1 MKQYLTAL
9 FLCFVCLSATAQE
22 QNPRTERPRMTPE
35 EYQAKQK
42 EFITRHAE
50 LTDEESTAFFPLYF
64 EFQDKKK
71 EINKEAWKIAKE
83 GRKPETTESEYEE
96 IIDKFFD
103 NQEIITKLEKEYI
116 KKYRKILSAKKI
128 YMVYWA
134 EIKFSRNMLK
144 ILQEMEDKEQK

>member
-1 MKQYLTAL
+1 MKIRYFITLVACL
-9 FLCFVCLSATAQE
+9 LCVSTFAQKKDQRSKAE
-22 QNPRTERPRMTPE
+22 FR
-35 EYQAKQK
+35 AKQQAYMAQK
-42 EFITRHAE
+42 AG
-50 LTDEESTAFFPLYF
+50 LTTEESEKFFPLYF

-83 GRKPETTESEYEE
+83 GRKPETTASEYEE
-96 IIDKFFD
+96 IIDNFFGS
-103 NQEIITKLEKEYI
+103 QETITKLEKEYI

>member
-1 MKQYLTAL
+1 MAQKAGLT
-9 FLCFVCLSATAQE
+9 T
-22 QNPRTERPRMTPE
+22 
-35 EYQAKQK
+35 
-42 EFITRHAE
+42 
-50 LTDEESTAFFPLYF
+50 EESEKFFPLYF

-71 EINKEAWKIAKE
+71 EINKETWLIAKE
-83 GRKPETTESEYEE
+83 GRKPETTETEYEE
-96 IIDKFFD
+96 IIDKFFGS
-103 NQEIITKLEKEYI
+103 QETITKLEKEYI